1 MWFSIILI
9 ILEFKI
15 KKVFP
20 KKSSSITQHIQF
32 EISIENKILVID
44 LEPNLKLL
52 TENLQIENLSVQENL
67 RKSQFKHDAYK
78 CFYTGKIQNYS
89 DSSVALS
96 ICNGLVSI

>member
-1 MWFSIILI
+1 MTLLISIIF
-9 ILEFKI
+9 EFKI
-15 KKVFP
+15 IKVFP
-20 KKSSSITQHIQF
+20 KKSSSNTQHTQF

-52 TENLQIENLSVQENL
+52 TENLQIENLFDQENV

-78 CFYTGKIQNYS
+78 CFHTGKIQNYS

-96 ICNGLVSI
+96 ICNGLVSK